1 MPSETRRCL
10 HKSEYSGNLFQV
22 GRLAQL
28 ARAPRLHRGCQGF
41 ESLIAHRIRPHDSLR
56 NHEIFCFALQRPQ
69 FCRFRTFKPPP
80 LRK

>member
-41 ESLIAHRIRPHDSLR
+41 ESLIAHRIKSHDSLKSR
-56 NHEIFCFALQRPQ
+56 EIFCFAS
-69 FCRFRTFKPPP
+69 
-80 LRK
+80 

>member
-41 ESLIAHRIRPHDSLR
+41 ESLIAHRLDLMIL
-56 NHEIFCFALQRPQ
+56 
-69 FCRFRTFKPPP
+69 
-80 LRK
+80 